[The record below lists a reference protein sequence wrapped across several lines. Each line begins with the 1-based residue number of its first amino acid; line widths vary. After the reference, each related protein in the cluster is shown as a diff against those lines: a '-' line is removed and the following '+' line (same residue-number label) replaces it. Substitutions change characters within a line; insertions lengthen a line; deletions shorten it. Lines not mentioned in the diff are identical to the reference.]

1 MNNYKII
8 VGVDVSKNSFTAT
21 VLYDNKKEI
30 FEVKSDPVEF
40 EMKIK
45 SYLKKFKQ
53 SDMLIIMEHTGVYHL
68 KLANYLYENGY
79 KVAVVKFME
88 AKMTRVKT
96 DKADSYLIA
105 EYGRMFFDGE
115 LYKPKPDVEKEIEV
129 KLKILEDLQQQL
141 TMLRNQRESLTYVP
155 MKKLKE
161 NLEYYN
167 KIIREIEKNIKEL
180 EKEIKELS
188 KKNFQEEYKLLK
200 SIPGISDRVIG
211 MIISV
216 YGNFERFKSVKD
228 ASSFIGINPSPFES
242 GSSVK
247 KSGSIKKMG
256 NPYARKIL
264 YMTALSA
271 IRFNKYCR
279 ELYERLVS
287 KGKAKKLALVAV
299 AHKLLRQAYG
309 VLKSRR
315 SFDENFCTETVPK
328 NQKNLL
334 KIKTDRI
341 NKNTQIKIM

>member
-1 MNNYKII
+1 MKGGAFMNSYKIV

-21 VLYDNKKEI
+21 VLYDNKKES
-30 FEVKSDPVEF
+30 FEVKSDPIEF
-40 EMKIK
+40 ERKIK
-45 SYLKKFKQ
+45 PFLKKFKK

-68 KLANYLYENGY
+68 KLANYLYENNY
-79 KVAVVKFME
+79 QVAVVNPFSIRKFME

-96 DKADSYLIA
+96 DKTDSYFIA
-105 EYGRMFFDGE
+105 EYGRTFFDGE

-141 TMLRNQRESLTYVP
+141 TMLKNKRESLSHVP
-155 MKKLKE
+155 MKRLKE
-161 NLEYYN
+161 NLEYYDEL
-167 KIIREIEKNIKEL
+167 IRKIEKSIKEL

-200 SIPGISDRVIG
+200 SIPDVSDRVIG
-211 MIISV
+211 VVIAMF
-216 YGNFERFKSVKD
+216 GGFKRFKSVKEA
-228 ASSFIGINPSPFES
+228 ASYAGLNPSPYES
-242 GSSVK
+242 GTSVK

-264 YMTALSA
+264 YMAALSA

-309 VLKSRR
+309 VLKNRR
-315 SFDENFCTETVPK
+315 PFDENFCT
-328 NQKNLL
+328 
-334 KIKTDRI
+334 
-341 NKNTQIKIM
+341 

>member
-1 MNNYKII
+1 
-8 VGVDVSKNSFTAT
+8 
-21 VLYDNKKEI
+21 LYDNKRES

-40 EMKIK
+40 EKKIK
-45 SYLKKFKQ
+45 PYLKKFKK

-68 KLANYLYENGY
+68 KLANYLYENNY
-79 KVAVVKFME
+79 QVAVVNPFSIRKFME

-96 DKADSYLIA
+96 DKTDSYFIA
-105 EYGRMFFDGE
+105 EYGRTFFDGE

-141 TMLRNQRESLTYVP
+141 TMLKNKRESLSHVP
-155 MKKLKE
+155 MKRLKE
-161 NLEYYN
+161 NLEYYDEL
-167 KIIREIEKNIKEL
+167 IRKIEKSIKEL

-200 SIPGISDRVIG
+200 SIPGVSDRVIG
-211 MIISV
+211 VVIAMF
-216 YGNFERFKSVKD
+216 GGFKRFKSVKEA
-228 ASSFIGINPSPFES
+228 ASYAGLNPSPYES
-242 GSSVK
+242 GTSVK

-264 YMTALSA
+264 YMAALSA

-309 VLKSRR
+309 VLKNRR
-315 SFDENFCTETVPK
+315 PFDENFCT
-328 NQKNLL
+328 
-334 KIKTDRI
+334 
-341 NKNTQIKIM
+341 

>member
-1 MNNYKII
+1 M
-8 VGVDVSKNSFTAT
+8 
-21 VLYDNKKEI
+21 YDNKRES

-40 EMKIK
+40 EKKIK
-45 SYLKKFKQ
+45 PYLKKFKK

-68 KLANYLYENGY
+68 KLANYLYENNY
-79 KVAVVKFME
+79 QVAVVNPFSIRKFME

-96 DKADSYLIA
+96 DKTDSYFIA
-105 EYGRMFFDGE
+105 EYGRTFFDGE

-141 TMLRNQRESLTYVP
+141 TMLKNKRESLSHVP
-155 MKKLKE
+155 MKRLKE
-161 NLEYYN
+161 NLEYYDEL
-167 KIIREIEKNIKEL
+167 IRKIEKSIKEL

-200 SIPGISDRVIG
+200 SIPGVSDRVIG
-211 MIISV
+211 VVIAMF
-216 YGNFERFKSVKD
+216 GGFKRFKSVKEA
-228 ASSFIGINPSPFES
+228 ASYAGLNPSPYES
-242 GSSVK
+242 GTSVK

-264 YMTALSA
+264 YMAALSA

-309 VLKSRR
+309 VLKNRR
-315 SFDENFCTETVPK
+315 PFDENFCT
-328 NQKNLL
+328 
-334 KIKTDRI
+334 
-341 NKNTQIKIM
+341 